1 MAKALWNRG
10 MIRLRSRLSGG
21 NGVAVGV
28 EEVPTGIRVAVAD
41 CRESNTATVL
51 LPSARATLEVAP

>member
-1 MAKALWNRG
+1 MT
-10 MIRLRSRLSGG
+10 RLRNRLNGG

-41 CRESNTATVL
+41 RRELNTTPVL
-51 LPSARATLEVAP
+51 LPSARAALEVTP